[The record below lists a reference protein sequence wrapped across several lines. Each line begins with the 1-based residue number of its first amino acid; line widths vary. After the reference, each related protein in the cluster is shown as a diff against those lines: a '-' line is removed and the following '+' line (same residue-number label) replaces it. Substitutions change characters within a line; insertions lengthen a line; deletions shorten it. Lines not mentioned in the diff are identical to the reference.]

1 MGRAIR
7 QIKVKLRLTI
17 AYNHL
22 FLTKYSTIIFD
33 IPRLPSLPTTILHFE
48 QTRHMQYK
56 QQLIRFINAE
66 RKRPQCHICT
76 LYISTLNV
84 LSLPYLCALSFKHFP
99 TTTSSSFAAL
109 PPKIFGSSDLITGV
123 HLPEYDDGKSIST
136 LLVTPKKRG
145 KRSIGRRCRGIHHN
159 HRAFARV
166 LQQQREHRIVRI
178 EIKRRRVRSRQLRPS
193 KPDPIAYR
201 ARDAEGKQRSRVVE
215 HAEARTGRF
224 PVHRGLVERADLA
237 VIQRRRRRRERQR
250 GEELVAYPQNVETWK
265 PMKIWR

>member
-1 MGRAIR
+1 MGKEFEL
-7 QIKVKLRLTI
+7 IKVKMKNII
-17 AYNHL
+17 AHNNLINEEHPV
-22 FLTKYSTIIFD
+22 IIFD
-33 IPRLPSLPTTILHFE
+33 NAKLPSLPTTILHFE

-76 LYISTLNV
+76 LHISTLNF
-84 LSLPYLCALSFKHFP
+84 LPLPYLCGLSFKHFP
-99 TTTSSSFAAL
+99 TTTSSPFAAL

-136 LLVTPKKRG
+136 LLVTPQKRG

-159 HRAFARV
+159 HRAFARS

-193 KPDPIAYR
+193 KPDQIAYR
-201 ARDAEGKQRSRVVE
+201 ARDAEGKQRSRVIE
-215 HAEARTGRF
+215 HAEARTGRL

>member
-1 MGRAIR
+1 MAFPPY
-7 QIKVKLRLTI
+7 L
-17 AYNHL
+17 
-22 FLTKYSTIIFD
+22 
-33 IPRLPSLPTTILHFE
+33 PRLNDSLHYSSHLE

-76 LYISTLNV
+76 LHISTLNV
-84 LSLPYLCALSFKHFP
+84 LSLPYLWAFSFKHFP

-136 LLVTPKKRG
+136 LLVTSKKRG
-145 KRSIGRRCRGIHHN
+145 KRSIGRFCRGIHHDN
-159 HRAFARV
+159 RAFARV
-166 LQQQREHRIVRI
+166 LQQQREHGIVRI
-178 EIKRRRVRSRQLRPS
+178 EIKRRRVGSRQLRPS
-193 KPDPIAYR
+193 KPDQIAYS

-224 PVHRGLVERADLA
+224 PAHRGLVERADLA
-237 VIQRRRRRRERQR
+237 VIQRRWSRRERQR
-250 GEELVAYPQNVETWK
+250 GEELVAYPQKVETWK